1 MDNQLDQL
9 MLDYNN
15 LRESIKSRLDYFQQ
29 VPQDQY
35 FYEMIYCLCTP
46 MSKAVNALKVQE
58 KLQSLNYIN
67 KEADISSI
75 LRNPEHYI
83 RFHNQKA
90 KFIQYNKSQFE
101 KIYPIINRNSS
112 PIEKRKE
119 LVDLIMGFGFKEAS
133 HFLRNIGI
141 FGLAILDRHI
151 LKNLVNFQIIPKD
164 YKINSYK
171 NYREI
176 ENKFVNFAEK
186 LNMNVE
192 ELDLLLWARQTGEIL
207 K

>member
-15 LRESIKSRLDYFQQ
+15 LRESIKSRLDYFKQ